1 MKFNSTLITDRVY
14 SVVIQ
19 SPYLSALQ
27 VVTKTGNTISEVF
40 TALHTM
46 RDAGVLIME
55 EAVDLEPLSP
65 HDYKRVYS
73 VNPNAIYSYSTSISH
88 TI

>member
-1 MKFNSTLITDRVY
+1 MKLNSSLITDRVY

-19 SPYLSALQ
+19 NPYITALD

-40 TALHTM
+40 IALHSM

-55 EAVDLEPLSP
+55 EVVDPEPLSP